1 MLIGGTTIEEKCEHE
16 YENRKIR
23 QIYFILLLPLL
34 LLLIP
39 AANVVKTGWQRYSK
53 LMVTIA

>member
-16 YENRKIR
+16 YENQKIR
-23 QIYFILLLPLL
+23 QIYFTLLLPLL
-34 LLLIP
+34 LLIL